1 MVPDGE
7 SRLTGRAVLISPG
20 VSAMRVFP
28 LPPGGATEAYS
39 TFLSGPSGYIGS
51 NVTPSG
57 IAIQPGCVSSCNA
70 YVAGQ
75 TTTTDFPLIN
85 AVQTFPS
92 SSGSGFVTELS
103 ANGSTAVLSTYL
115 SGATA
120 DTYAAAQYSY
130 SNSVPAL
137 AVDSSGNISVIE
149 NVNGTDFPVTLP
161 GTAAVGVLARI
172 GPAAAGFTWATPTS
186 INFSSQP
193 VNVSTAITNGTA
205 TITLRNLGSA
215 TVTLQSVLPSPATIF
230 SESDN
235 CNGSI
240 PGGGYCTLDVNFTP
254 AASGQRSGTLTV
266 TSNASNSPA
275 TFALSGTGVDEA
287 YIYSPTS
294 SLTFANQAVGTL
306 STPQSLTITNLGEK
320 TPALC
325 MYLNVADFTELN
337 NCPAQLAPASSCT
350 VNIPFIPT
358 TPGLRAGYLYIS
370 GYGYYASLS
379 GTGTVNG
386 NATGLALSAT
396 SLNFGVQTVGTTSP
410 AQYVYITHIS
420 AAPVTINSMTVR
432 GNYVLKDRK
441 STRL

>member
-1 MVPDGE
+1 AVAVDASGNTYVTGILSGYGYYVTKFSSTGTMIYSTSFGAGITYTTPYALAVD
-7 SRLTGRAVLISPG
+7 STGRAYVAGYGYPGLPTTTNAYQTSDPSTSYNTFLSVLSADGSTLVYATYLGGASSYSYAYG
-20 VSAMRVFP
+20 VAVDLSGKAYLTGVADPTFPVTSGAYQTTFSSGTTGFVAKMDPSQSGTASLVYSTFLGPAGSNPNAIAVDSSGDAYVTGNMPNGYPITAGAFAYTGADSASGGVYVTELNSTGSALVSSAYLGYGTGWGIAVDGAGSAYITGSVGYADFP
-28 LPPGGATEAYS
+28 TTTGAYQTTYAGGFVTKLPPGGATEAYS

-172 GPAAAGFTWATPTS
+172 G
-186 INFSSQP
+186 
-193 VNVSTAITNGTA
+193 
-205 TITLRNLGSA
+205 
-215 TVTLQSVLPSPATIF
+215 
-230 SESDN
+230 
-235 CNGSI
+235 
-240 PGGGYCTLDVNFTP
+240 
-254 AASGQRSGTLTV
+254 
-266 TSNASNSPA
+266 
-275 TFALSGTGVDEA
+275 
-287 YIYSPTS
+287 
-294 SLTFANQAVGTL
+294 
-306 STPQSLTITNLGEK
+306 
-320 TPALC
+320 
-325 MYLNVADFTELN
+325 
-337 NCPAQLAPASSCT
+337 
-350 VNIPFIPT
+350 
-358 TPGLRAGYLYIS
+358 
-370 GYGYYASLS
+370 
-379 GTGTVNG
+379 
-386 NATGLALSAT
+386 
-396 SLNFGVQTVGTTSP
+396 
-410 AQYVYITHIS
+410 
-420 AAPVTINSMTVR
+420 
-432 GNYVLKDRK
+432 
-441 STRL
+441 